1 LAFLGPLAEPEL
13 LHKILLVDDHDVVRN
28 GLRQMLDGHWTIC
41 GEAANGQEAV
51 EKAIELQPDLILM
64 DISMPVFNG
73 IEATRRLRK
82 LKLPAKIAILSMHD
96 SAEIARQVKEAGADA
111 FLVKTCGGEELLKAL
126 AALFDGKPGSRSPAA

>member
-1 LAFLGPLAEPEL
+1 
-13 LHKILLVDDHDVVRN
+13 
-28 GLRQMLDGHWTIC
+28 MLDGHWTIC

-51 EKAIELQPDLILM
+51 EKAIELKPDLILM

>member
-1 LAFLGPLAEPEL
+1 M

-96 SAEIARQVKEAGADA
+96 SAEIAKQVKEAGADA

-126 AALFDGKPGSRSPAA
+126 AALFDGTPVSWPPAS